1 MKGSPAGSS
10 PTVRSGGRGG
20 GLRVA
25 VEVLA
30 PHAVFA
36 LLFWISAGR
45 WVYPFQD
52 HGREVMTAFR
62 VFAGERL
69 YMDVAYYYWPLPTLL
84 DASALRLFGVHL
96 GSLVLVR
103 TLFAVLGVEA
113 VRRLALRLGAAG
125 AQASAIAAAVTAL
138 AFFSPPGPAP
148 FPYSVAAL
156 EGAVATFWAL
166 ELALGCRSTAGAF
179 AAAAVAGLAAGT
191 KVEFLP
197 AALLGPA
204 IALFL
209 RRPRREAFAAFG
221 LAGSLAALAWGV
233 PVALVGVEAMKRHGF
248 LVVLTSPQSWRG
260 VYESITFG
268 GTSMEAFFAGGFAD
282 LLFPSALFLACSGV
296 LVFAAKDRDRLARGM
311 ALLLGASSVAIE
323 GNGELHSL
331 LLLAWFVA
339 VASAFAALRAGR
351 RLAGSPRLVAELA
364 IAASMVPLLLR
375 QPLFLGMGSYLPAAA
390 PLALVVAFVFAGR
403 SVGSPA
409 GLTFFL
415 CGIVAAQV
423 ADRWSDFRGRP
434 LERFV
439 SARAEILVP
448 PDEARFLREAVGA
461 IDRWSLPGVLAAG
474 LPEAGF
480 LLFVTD
486 RRSPFVDELFY
497 PGNQDPRAE
506 DEMIRALAG
515 RPVRLVLVTDRP
527 FPEYGSGTYRNG
539 VLDRFFAALDDTFV
553 RIGEV
558 GRDGPPSS
566 AIRRTARQAE
576 LFVRRGAVGRTDR
589 HDGEVPPRRAPVPL
603 DGRRAV
609 E

>member
-1 MKGSPAGSS
+1 M
-10 PTVRSGGRGG
+10 
-20 GLRVA
+20 
-25 VEVLA
+25 EVLA

-36 LLFWISAGR
+36 LLFWISFDR
-45 WVYPFQD
+45 WVVPFQD

-62 VFAGERL
+62 VWAGERL
-69 YMDVAYYYWPLPTLL
+69 YLDVASYYGPLPTLL
-84 DASALRLFGVHL
+84 DAFALRLLGVRL

-113 VRRLALRLGAAG
+113 LRRLSLRLGATPSL
-125 AQASAIAAAVTAL
+125 ASAIAAAVTAI

-166 ELALGCRSTAGAF
+166 ELALGCRSASGAY

-204 IALFL
+204 IALLL
-209 RRPRREAFAAFG
+209 RRPRREALAALG
-221 LAGSLAALAWGV
+221 VAGSLAALAWGT
-233 PVALVGVEAMKRHGF
+233 PIALVGVETMKRHGF
-248 LVVLTSPQSWRG
+248 LVVLERPESWRG

-268 GTSMEAFFAGGFAD
+268 GMSGQAFLGGGFVD
-282 LLFPSALFLACSGV
+282 VLFPSALFLACGGV
-296 LVFAAKDRDRLARGM
+296 LIFAARGREWRVRST
-311 ALLLGASSVAIE
+311 ALLLGASSVAID

-339 VASAFAALRAGR
+339 AAAAFGTLRAGR
-351 RLAGSPRLVAELA
+351 LPRGDPRRAAELA
-364 IAASMVPLLLR
+364 IVASMAPLLLR
-375 QPLFLGMGSYLPAAA
+375 QPFFLGMGSYLPAAA
-390 PLALVVAFVFAGR
+390 PLALVVALVFAGR
-403 SVGSPA
+403 RLGSPG

-434 LERFV
+434 LERFA
-439 SARAEILVP
+439 SARADVLVP
-448 PDEARFLREAVGA
+448 PGEARFLADAAGA
-461 IDRWSLPGVLAAG
+461 IERWSRPGDFVAG

-497 PGNQDPRAE
+497 PGNQDSRAE

-515 RPVRLVLVTDRP
+515 KPVRLVLVTDRP
-527 FPEYGSGTYRNG
+527 FPEYGSATYRSG
-539 VLDRFFAALDDTFV
+539 VLDRFFEALDDAFV
-553 RIGEV
+553 RVEGLKPDV
-558 GRDGPPSS
+558 PPSP
-566 AIRRTARQAE
+566 ATRRTARQAE
-576 LFVRRGAVGRTDR
+576 LFVPRGDRADAGRQGEEVRPDR
-589 HDGEVPPRRAPVPL
+589 TTRPFA
-603 DGRRAV
+603 GRD
-609 E
+609 EGK